1 MASRVAGLAIWGGLG
16 LGLLLASAQAGP
28 LAEDWAARLR
38 DLEASL
44 QGGGADSPLAAAD
57 QEALA
62 AARRDAKSALERLR
76 EAEDLPRAAAKQLPQ
91 LQAQAS
97 ADLGRSLAEWQR
109 RLPAAANVDALEAAL
124 RQEQEALAAQRQTL
138 QAARSELIAVDSL
151 PLTGNRA
158 SQLTLQ
164 LDRLRREAGEA
175 TSGDGT
181 RNALERMAIELELAA
196 LEEESTTVEIRRGFA
211 QAKVDAAEV
220 RIAELEQ
227 KVAVLQQ
234 RLAGSAERRAAA
246 LVEEFAAVRDASAE
260 HPALREG
267 AERNLALAT
276 ELQQRSADLG
286 AARER
291 VLALQQERERTTSAL
306 ETVRSRLGIVAAGDA
321 LGRVLLAERQRLG
334 NPARLQSELDE
345 VRTQLAAAR
354 LRLLELP
361 SDLGRASNADHDG
374 ERLETDSALLLA
386 QSRINES
393 RQRVRQ
399 QLVDTLQRQLEA
411 LSASEVALSL
421 ILSDTRDLRTL
432 LDEQLLWLPSH
443 AAIDAS
449 WLPRFAAGTAELF
462 DPGRWG
468 TALRLLAARIA
479 DKPAPALLGMLAV
492 LALLIAQP
500 RLRRRIEALTPP
512 LRKVRE
518 DRYRL
523 TPQVLGLSVL
533 HSLPWPLLL
542 AVLGHQWSRAGEP
555 GKFSHSLGLALGAL
569 AISLWLL
576 SLLRVLVA
584 ERGLAH
590 VHFRWTRS
598 RRDSLAAALKP
609 AMAVLLPL
617 QFIIGLSFMRGQ
629 ELAIDGPA
637 RLAAMLFAGTV
648 GWLMWRGL
656 AAGAWWTP
664 RGRSEPFRL
673 RSVMRVALPVL
684 FAGLIV
690 LLALGYVYTASV
702 LLRCLWYSLWTV
714 LLVALAH
721 GMIARWLLLGE
732 RRLALQRAIAQRGA
746 QSVESDEA
754 LDPGDEIISL
764 EAVNAQTSRLL
775 RAVTLSLW
783 VVGLLW
789 VWADVFPALERFDA
803 IALWEFSDT
812 DAAGEAIT
820 RAVTLKALLLGLF
833 VLSLTWVAAR
843 NLPGLLEIGLLSRI
857 RIDAPSRYAIASIS
871 RYLIVI
877 LGTMIGLGWLG
888 LRWSQLQWMAAALS
902 VGLGFGLQEIFG
914 NFVSGIILLFERPF
928 RVGDVIT
935 IGEFTGTVSRIRTRA
950 TTIVDF
956 DNKEVVIPNKTFITD
971 RLINWTLSD
980 SRTRIV
986 IKVGV
991 AYGSD
996 IATVHRLLKQ
1006 AAAEHPAVLREPA
1019 PATWLMAFGASTLD
1033 FELRLFV
1040 DTITDRLP
1048 TTNAVNTRIAELF
1061 AENGIEIAF
1070 PQMDLHVRDVPR
1082 IAAAVGTAAIREDDG
1097 SLSPPGSA
1105 PPGGAG

>member
-1 MASRVAGLAIWGGLG
+1 MASRMAGVAFWGGLFVG
-16 LGLLLASAQAGP
+16 LVLATADAGP
-28 LAEDWAARLR
+28 LADDWAKRLQA
-38 DLEASL
+38 LETDV
-44 QGGGADSPLAAAD
+44 QAAAASSPPAPAAL
-57 QEALA
+57 EALA
-62 AARRDAKSALERLR
+62 AARRDARAALERLR
-76 EAEDLPRAAAKQLPQ
+76 EAEDLPRAAASQLPQ
-91 LQAQAS
+91 LQAQA
-97 ADLGRSLAEWQR
+97 ATDLNRKLAEWQR
-109 RLPAAANVDALEAAL
+109 RLPPPANVDALETAL
-124 RQEQEALAAQRQTL
+124 RQEQESLAAQRQTL

-151 PLTGNRA
+151 PLSAGRA

-164 LDRLRREAGEA
+164 LDRLRREASE
-175 TSGDGT
+175 GT
-181 RNALERMAIELELAA
+181 GGAAQGNAYERVAIELELAA
-196 LEEESTTVEIRRGFA
+196 LEEEGNVVEIRRGYA
-211 QAKVDAAEV
+211 RAKVDAAQV
-220 RIAELEQ
+220 RVAELEQ

-246 LVEEFAAVRDASAE
+246 LVEELAVVRDASAE
-260 HPALREG
+260 QPALRAG

-276 ELQQRSADLG
+276 ELQQRSAELG
-286 AARER
+286 AARQR
-291 VLALQQERERTTSAL
+291 VLQLQQERERTTSAL
-306 ETVRSRLGIVAAGDA
+306 ETVRSRLGIAAAGDA

-334 NPARLQSELDE
+334 NPARLQSELDD
-345 VRTQLAAAR
+345 VRTALAAAR

-361 SDLGRASNADHDG
+361 GDLDKAAAGDG
-374 ERLETDSALLLA
+374 DAANLEADSATLLA

-393 RQRVRQ
+393 GERVRL

-411 LSASEVALSL
+411 LAASEVALSL
-421 ILSDTRDLRTL
+421 ILSDTRELRTL
-432 LDEQLLWLPSH
+432 LDQQLLWLPSH
-443 AAIDAS
+443 AAVDVG
-449 WLPRFAAGTAELF
+449 WLPRLTAGTAELF
-462 DPGRWG
+462 DPGRWS
-468 TALRLLAARIA
+468 TAMRLLLARIA
-479 DKPAPALLGMLAV
+479 DKPAPALLGLLAV
-492 LALLIAQP
+492 IALLLAQP

-512 LRKVRE
+512 LRKVRD
-518 DRYRL
+518 DRYRF
-523 TPQVLGLSVL
+523 TAQVLALSVL

-576 SLLRVLVA
+576 SLLRVLLA

-590 VHFRWTRS
+590 LHFRWTRS
-598 RRDSLAAALKP
+598 RRESIAAALTP
-609 AMAVLLPL
+609 AMVVLLPL

-637 RLAAMLFAGTV
+637 RLAAMLFAGAV

-664 RGRSEPFRL
+664 RGRNEPFRL
-673 RSVMRVALPVL
+673 RSALRAALPTL
-684 FAGLIV
+684 FVGLI
-690 LLALGYVYTASV
+690 LLLVLGYVYTASV

-721 GMIARWLLLGE
+721 GMLARWLLLGE
-732 RRLALQRAIAQRGA
+732 RRLALQRALAQRESQG
-746 QSVESDEA
+746 VESDEA
-754 LDPGDEIISL
+754 LDPGEEIISL

-857 RIDAPSRYAIASIS
+857 RIDAPSRYAIASLS

-877 LGTMIGLGWLG
+877 VGTMIGLGWLG

-986 IKVGV
+986 LKVGV

-996 IATVHRLLKQ
+996 IATVHRLLRQ
-1006 AAAEHPAVLREPA
+1006 AASEHPAVLREPA

-1040 DTITDRLP
+1040 DSISDRLP

-1061 AENGIEIAF
+1061 AENNIEIAF

-1082 IAAAVGTAAIREDDG
+1082 IAAAMGNAAIREGDG
-1097 SLSPPGSA
+1097 SLRAPGSA